1 MSAARVVVRRID
13 AVLASAPP
21 PGDWLSPS
29 EQTRA
34 AAMRAPARHAQY
46 LAGHW
51 LLRTLLASAHGG
63 DPRDYALQERENQ
76 PPAVAGAALRT
87 ALSHG
92 GDYIAAAVSAAAIGI
107 DLEPRTPRPALRRLQ
122 HLLLNPDEPPDS
134 LDDDALLQ
142 RWVIKEA
149 LIKRDHGS
157 ALPESLAAIRI
168 HPAQDATAADV
179 RVWTTAGFHLA
190 VAPAGVA
197 DVDLG
202 RFESETQTVQRRD
215 AEDAEERREEPARL
229 YSARSAS
236 PG

>member
-1 MSAARVVVRRID
+1 MSEARVVVRRIE

-21 PGDWLSPS
+21 ASEWLSPC
-29 EQTRA
+29 EQARA
-34 AAMRAPARHAQY
+34 AAMRAPSRHAQY

-51 LLRTLLASAHGG
+51 LLRTLLALAHGG
-63 DPRDYALQERENQ
+63 DPRDYPLLERDNQ
-76 PPAVAGAALRT
+76 PPAVAGAALCT

-92 GDYIAAAVSAAAIGI
+92 GDWIAAAISLAPIGI

-157 ALPESLAAIRI
+157 ALPETLAAIRV
-168 HPAQDATAADV
+168 HPAQVVAAADV
-179 RVWTTAGFHLA
+179 RVWTTADFHLA

-197 DVDLG
+197 EVDLEG
-202 RFESETQTVQRRD
+202 FNTETQRTQRN
-215 AEDAEERREEPARL
+215 AEKSVMRL
-229 YSARSAS
+229 FSATSAS
-236 PG
+236 PP

>member
-1 MSAARVVVRRID
+1 MSGARVVVRRID

-29 EQTRA
+29 EQARA

-51 LLRTLLASAHGG
+51 LLRTLLARAHGG
-63 DPRDYALQERENQ
+63 DPRDYPLRERDNQ
-76 PPAVAGAALRT
+76 PPAVAGAALCT

-122 HLLLNPDEPPDS
+122 HLLLNPGEPPDS

-157 ALPESLAAIRI
+157 ALPETLAAIRVY
-168 HPAQDATAADV
+168 PAQAVAAADV
-179 RVWTTAGFHLA
+179 RLWTTADFHLA
-190 VAPAGVA
+190 VAPVGA
-197 DVDLG
+197 DGVDLEG
-202 RFESETQTVQRRD
+202 FNAETLRTKSNAAKSVMG
-215 AEDAEERREEPARL
+215 L
-229 YSARSAS
+229 FSAS

>member
-1 MSAARVVVRRID
+1 MSGARVLVRRID
-13 AVLASAPP
+13 AMLASAPP
-21 PGDWLSPS
+21 PGDWLSPC
-29 EQTRA
+29 EQARA

-51 LLRTLLASAHGG
+51 LLRTLLAQAHGG
-63 DPRDYALQERENQ
+63 DPRDYPLQERDNQ
-76 PPAVAGAALRT
+76 PPAVAGAALCT
-87 ALSHG
+87 SLSHG
-92 GDYIAAAVSAAAIGI
+92 GDWIAAAISPAPIGI

-122 HLLLNPDEPPDS
+122 HLLLNPEEPPDS

-157 ALPESLAAIRI
+157 ALPETLAAIRV
-168 HPAQDATAADV
+168 HPTRAFVDADV

-197 DVDLG
+197 EVDLEE
-202 RFESETQTVQRRD
+202 FNAKTQRAQRN
-215 AEDAEERREEPARL
+215 AEKSVMRL
-229 YSARSAS
+229 FAASSASAR
-236 PG
+236 

>member
-1 MSAARVVVRRID
+1 MSEARVLVRRIE

-21 PGDWLSPS
+21 ASEWLSPC
-29 EQTRA
+29 EQARA

-51 LLRTLLASAHGG
+51 LLRTLLAQAHGG
-63 DPRDYALQERENQ
+63 DPRDYPLQERDNQ
-76 PPAVAGAALRT
+76 PPAVAGAALCT
-87 ALSHG
+87 SLSHG
-92 GDYIAAAVSAAAIGI
+92 GDWIAAAISPAPIGI

-157 ALPESLAAIRI
+157 ALPETLAAIRV
-168 HPAQDATAADV
+168 HPAQAVDAADV

-197 DVDLG
+197 EIDLEG
-202 RFESETQTVQRRD
+202 FNAETQRTQRN
-215 AEDAEERREEPARL
+215 AEKSVLMA
-229 YSARSAS
+229 YFAS
-236 PG
+236 LR

>member
-1 MSAARVVVRRID
+1 MSGARVVVRRID

-29 EQTRA
+29 EQARA

-51 LLRTLLASAHGG
+51 LLRTLLARAHGG
-63 DPRDYALQERENQ
+63 DPRDYPLQERENQ
-76 PPAVAGAALRT
+76 PPAVAGAALCT

-122 HLLLNPDEPPDS
+122 HLLLNPEEPPDS

-157 ALPESLAAIRI
+157 ALPETLAAIHIR
-168 HPAQDATAADV
+168 PAQAVAAADV
-179 RVWTTAGFHLA
+179 RLWTTVDFHLA
-190 VAPAGVA
+190 VAPAGA
-197 DVDLG
+197 DGVDLEG
-202 RFESETQTVQRRD
+202 FNAETQRTKSNAAKSVMG
-215 AEDAEERREEPARL
+215 L
-229 YSARSAS
+229 FSAS